1 MVTTS
6 SGPTMSNFSLGDYVD
21 AKDRIIEF
29 YKRYPEGSIQ
39 FEYRGVLEHN
49 NLYIWGV
56 AYAYRTPDDPRP
68 GVGTAAEL
76 AEGKTTYT
84 RASEIMNLETSAW
97 SRALGSLGIGL
108 SKGVATRQD
117 VELAQARQQPEV
129 DAWGLPVEHR
139 PLPTENKTQGHK
151 GLDADM
157 TDKQYNLIKSL
168 FGYSFDQMTNY
179 VDEFKA
185 RNGLEPAQKLTT
197 YWASELITELKAAG
211 YTVKKKNNTDTES
224 KYN

>member
-1 MVTTS
+1 
-6 SGPTMSNFSLGDYVD
+6 MSNFSLGDYVD

-49 NLYIWGV
+49 ALYIWGV

-117 VELAQARQQPEV
+117 VELAKARQELETDP
-129 DAWGLPVEHR
+129 WGLPADAK
-139 PLPTENKTQGHK
+139 PLPDKPSAGGQYAQPEMTEKQY
-151 GLDADM
+151 GLIKALFNYSYSAM
-157 TDKQYNLIKSL
+157 TD
-168 FGYSFDQMTNY
+168 Y
-179 VDEFKA
+179 VEKFKVE
-185 RNGLEPAQKLTT
+185 NELTTDPKLTSF
-197 YWASELITELKAAG
+197 WASKLIEELKAAG
-211 YTVKKKNNTDTES
+211 YVAGKKPNNPDPES
-224 KYN
+224 SWN